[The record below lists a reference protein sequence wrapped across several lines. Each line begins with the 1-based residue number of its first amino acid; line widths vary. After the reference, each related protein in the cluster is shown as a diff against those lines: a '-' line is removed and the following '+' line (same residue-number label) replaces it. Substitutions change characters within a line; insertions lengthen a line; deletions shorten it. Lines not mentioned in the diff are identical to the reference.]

1 MKQPVY
7 VIQRKILNF
16 SRWYNF
22 SNETNES
29 DRRDD
34 ALEGIRY
41 YFANVINDVC
51 IFPLRYLIIY
61 FYFYNFLPNLSSRAH
76 SHQAKAKTT
85 VKIFYDV

>member
-41 YFANVINDVC
+41 YFAHVINDVC
-51 IFPLRYLIIY
+51 IFRLPYLVIY
-61 FYFYNFLPNLSSRAH
+61 FFIYFIYF
-76 SHQAKAKTT
+76 
-85 VKIFYDV
+85 FYPFCLIYLQGPIHTKKKRKRR